1 MRIALLNDSFPPTID
16 GVANAVL
23 NYARVLTE
31 MGHSVIVATPAYPGA
46 QDAYDYPVLRYRSLD
61 TTRLIGYRAG
71 FPFSVRAV
79 EELRDFAPDVI
90 HSHCPVSSNL
100 LARTLRE
107 ATGAPVVFT
116 YHTKFDIDIRAALR
130 GELLQNGLINAL
142 VRNIEPCDEVW
153 TVSEGAGANLCSLGY
168 TGRFRVMENGVDMP
182 CGRAPEAD
190 IALVRA
196 RHGLRPETP
205 VFLFTGRLRWYKG
218 LRLIVEG
225 LARARQTGEDFR
237 MIFVGD
243 GSDRAEVEAL
253 CRESGIASLCVFTGA
268 VRDRAL
274 LRAYYS
280 AADLFLFPST
290 FDTNGIVV
298 REAAA
303 CALPALLVRDSCA
316 AEGVTEGQNGLL
328 MREDAASL
336 CTQALYACRNREALR
351 RIGEN
356 AQKQL
361 YVSWEEAV
369 RRAAVRYE
377 EILGAPISTQRRR
390 HDVIPFINDCV
401 EGIIRLHEWQQT
413 LRGKTARRNDDDAD

>member
-31 MGHSVIVATPAYPGA
+31 AGHSVIVATPAYPGA
-46 QDAYDYPVLRYRSLD
+46 QDAYDYPVLRYKSLD

-79 EELRDFAPDVI
+79 EELRDFAPDII
-90 HSHCPVSSNL
+90 HSHCPVASNL

-116 YHTKFDIDIRAALR
+116 YHTKFDIDIRTALR
-130 GELLQNGLINAL
+130 GEYLQNSLINAL
-142 VRNIEPCDEVW
+142 VRNVEASDEVW

-168 TGRFRVMENGVDMP
+168 GGQFRVMENGVDMP
-182 CGRAPEAD
+182 RGRAPESD
-190 IALVRA
+190 IAAVRA
-196 RHGLRPETP
+196 RHSLSLDIP

-218 LRLIVEG
+218 IRLIVEG
-225 LARARQTGEDFR
+225 LAQAQQAGEHFR
-237 MIFVGD
+237 MLFVGD
-243 GSDRAEVEAL
+243 GSDRAAIEAL
-253 CRESGIASLCVFTGA
+253 CRECGIAGRCCFTGA
-268 VRDRAL
+268 VQDRAL

-303 CALPALLVRDSCA
+303 CALPSLLVRDSCA
-316 AEGVTEGQNGLL
+316 SEGVSEGVSGLL
-328 MREDAASL
+328 MQEDAAAL
-336 CTQALYACRNREALR
+336 CAQVRFACQNRAAVR

-356 AQKQL
+356 AQRDL
-361 YVSWEEAV
+361 YISWEEAV

-377 EILGAPISTQRRR
+377 EILSTPISTQRRR
-390 HDVIPFINDCV
+390 HDVMPFINDCLDAM
-401 EGIIRLHEWQQT
+401 IRLHEWQQA
-413 LRGKTARRNDDDAD
+413 LRDKSRNHSEEM